1 MTNSA
6 FSIESVQNAYIAR
19 AAAIVLPA
27 MRKIQYA
34 QLLNLARGL
43 GLSDGEFSPQADFSI
58 SVEWRAKGARAW
70 VTIHGSRAGD
80 FIDSPYRASVA
91 LGLKEGEHGVV
102 TAEINESLQYVANGA
117 FISNETDPVA
127 LADAMR
133 VASLDVERRA
143 EVALARVEAAGSA
156 ANAARRALLD
166 SVG

>member
-6 FSIESVQNAYIAR
+6 FSIESTQNAYIER
-19 AAAIVLPA
+19 AAKVVLPA

-58 SVEWRAKGARAW
+58 SVKWGAKGARAW

-80 FIDSPYRASVA
+80 FIDSPFRAAIA
-91 LGLKEGEHGVV
+91 LGLKEGEHSMV
-102 TAEINESLQYVANGA
+102 TAETNESLQYVASGA
-117 FISNETDPVA
+117 HISNETDPVA

-133 VASLDVERRA
+133 VACLDVERRA
-143 EVALARVEAAGSA
+143 EIAMARVEAAGSA